1 MKLTILIPCLNEE
14 RTLEEVIK
22 IAKKYLKSKK
32 LDKVSEIIVCDNNS
46 SDNSVMIAKKCNVR
60 VVIEKKIGYGS
71 TLINGINCAK
81 GEFIIMGDADLSY
94 DFNDLD
100 PFIEKLEEGYDL
112 VVGNRFKGGIEKGAM
127 PFLHKL
133 GVPALSLF
141 GNILFRT
148 PIRDYHGGLRAFR
161 RDAILKLNLKSEGME
176 FASEMICIAKRQG
189 LNLAE
194 VPTRLYKD
202 QRNKKSHINT
212 FKDGFRHLI
221 CMIKIKFNRY

>member
-14 RTLEEVIK
+14 TTLEEVIK
-22 IAKKYLKSKK
+22 VAKKYLKRKK

-46 SDNSVMIAKKCNVR
+46 SDNSVSIAKKCGAK
-60 VVIEKKIGYGS
+60 VVIEKNEGYGS
-71 TLINGINCAK
+71 TLINGIKHAR

-148 PIRDYHGGLRAFR
+148 PIKDYHGGLRAFKR
-161 RDAILKLNLKSEGME
+161 ESILKLNLKSEGME
-176 FASEMICIAKRQG
+176 FASEMICVAQKSG
-189 LNLAE
+189 LKLTE
-194 VPTRLYKD
+194 VPTKLYKD
-202 QRNKKSHINT
+202 KRNRKSHIKT
-212 FKDGFRHLI
+212 FKDGFRHLS
-221 CMIKIKFNRY
+221 CMVKIKLNKY